1 MSIVQPGVLYIVA
14 TPIGN
19 LDDITLRAKDILSEV
34 DAIAAEDTRHSRPL
48 LNHLGINTPLFAVHD
63 HNEEQKSEA
72 IIERLQRGESIA
84 LISDAGTPLISD
96 PGYRLVKA
104 AHQAGQQVCP
114 IPGASA
120 MVSALSVC
128 GLATDRFCFEG
139 FLSAKSGARREQL
152 QKLTD
157 EPRTLIF
164 YESSHRVVATLAD
177 MVEIFGA
184 EHEATLARE
193 LTKKFE
199 TIKQA
204 TLAELQ
210 LFVSGDANQ
219 QKGEFVILIAGK
231 KGPKT
236 DTLDSES
243 RRIVELLGNELPV
256 KQASKL
262 AAEIT
267 GLKKRALYQYLLE
280 RNRSID
286 PI

>member
-1 MSIVQPGVLYIVA
+1 MSIIQPGVLYIVA

-19 LDDITLRAKDILSEV
+19 LDDITLRARDILSEV
-34 DAIAAEDTRHSRPL
+34 DAIAAEDTRHSRSL

-63 HNEEQKSEA
+63 HNEEQKSQS

-96 PGYRLVKA
+96 PGYRLVRA

-120 MVSALSVC
+120 MVTALSVC

-139 FLSAKSGARREQL
+139 FLSAKSGTRRDQL
-152 QKLTD
+152 KKLTD
-157 EPRTLIF
+157 ESRTLIF
-164 YESSHRVVATLAD
+164 YESSHRVVATLID
-177 MVEIFGA
+177 MVEIFGR
-184 EHEATLARE
+184 EREATLARE

-199 TIKQA
+199 TIKQS
-204 TLAELQ
+204 TLSDLQ
-210 LFVSGDANQ
+210 EFVAGDANQ
-219 QKGEFVILIAGK
+219 QKGEFVLLIAGEK
-231 KGPKT
+231 AEQVG
-236 DTLDSES
+236 TLDSES

-267 GLKKRALYQYLLE
+267 GRKKRELYQHLLGRE
-280 RNRSID
+280 K
-286 PI
+286 

>member
-1 MSIVQPGVLYIVA
+1 VSIIQPGVLYIVA

-19 LDDITLRAKDILSEV
+19 LDDITLRARDILSEV
-34 DAIAAEDTRHSRPL
+34 DAIAAEDTRHSRSL

-63 HNEEQKSEA
+63 HNEEQKSQS

-96 PGYRLVKA
+96 PGYRLVRA

-120 MVSALSVC
+120 MVTALSVC

-139 FLSAKSGARREQL
+139 FLSAKSGTRRDQL
-152 QKLTD
+152 KKLTD
-157 EPRTLIF
+157 ESRTLIF
-164 YESSHRVVATLAD
+164 YESSHRVVATLID
-177 MVEIFGA
+177 MVEIFGR
-184 EHEATLARE
+184 EREATLARE

-199 TIKQA
+199 TIKQS
-204 TLAELQ
+204 TLSDLQ
-210 LFVSGDANQ
+210 EFVAGDANQ
-219 QKGEFVILIAGK
+219 QKGEFVLLIAGEK
-231 KGPKT
+231 AEQVG
-236 DTLDSES
+236 TLDSES

-267 GLKKRALYQYLLE
+267 GRKKRELYQHLLGRE
-280 RNRSID
+280 K
-286 PI
+286 